1 MHHLLRFEEH
11 LLKTKVPSSFK
22 KIFNNEKC
30 MCDPFLNIY
39 IIRCKEKPT
48 VKLVSIFMKFVEK
61 KRKASSFN
69 CWQQTATVLKDNS
82 TNPLILNMKVYLQVL
97 NNLKTSDQNRHSRTR
112 DTAIFIPP
120 FVILLIIKSVNKVK
134 LLIVLLLFQIEVNN

>member
-48 VKLVSIFMKFVEK
+48 VKLVSIFMKFVDFKKNKEK
-61 KRKASSFN
+61 PHPLTVDSK
-69 CWQQTATVLKDNS
+69 QQL
-82 TNPLILNMKVYLQVL
+82 Y
-97 NNLKTSDQNRHSRTR
+97 
-112 DTAIFIPP
+112 
-120 FVILLIIKSVNKVK
+120 
-134 LLIVLLLFQIEVNN
+134 